1 MSTAILLLGKHLMH
15 KTIGMG
21 RCGGDNRGFVAGFIH
36 SEDCH
41 DKQRTG
47 TGISVQFIRK
57 LHDSEPMRIDEGI
70 LLKWVL
76 KKYFMSVWTR
86 YMQLR
91 IGSRRVLVNGVM
103 NPRVP

>member
-1 MSTAILLLGKHLMH
+1 
-15 KTIGMG
+15 
-21 RCGGDNRGFVAGFIH
+21 
-36 SEDCH
+36 
-41 DKQRTG
+41 
-47 TGISVQFIRK
+47 VQFIRK